1 MSHVIGEPTAQAATR
16 TPARSV
22 DPASPGETV
31 HEFVP
36 TTVGE
41 VESAQARAS
50 RAAPQWGR
58 TTPAHRAGILNRVAD
73 ELVARKEELARLIT
87 REEGKTL
94 AAATGEV
101 GKTVEQ
107 FRFAGQLAYQVEG
120 STYPQETP
128 GTFTYTLR
136 APLGVIVAITP
147 WNFPVSLAARKIA
160 PALAAGNVVLFK
172 PSPVTAGTG
181 QMLADACRAAGVP
194 DDVLQVVQGDDR
206 DAMTALVGAREVAA
220 VTFTGS
226 DAVGEILRRTSN
238 TRARLQ
244 FELGGHNAAVVCA
257 DAKLDAA
264 ARKVAAGA
272 FELSGQACTATDRVL
287 VDRRVFDPFVDL
299 LREQVEGMR
308 VGPGLDPS
316 TTVGPVATAAQHRR
330 LTDLLTSAS
339 GAGRVAAQSRLDPSL
354 DPDGYWIPPTVLV
367 DVPPD
372 HPLNTR
378 EIFGPLLSVVPVDD
392 VEDALAVVNASGHG
406 LVTAVHTADARK
418 AHRFAQLATCGI
430 VKVNERTTGNG
441 VAPPFGGWKASSSGA
456 FPEGGR
462 GALDFVTDTKTV
474 YFGYED
480 A

>member
-1 MSHVIGEPTAQAATR
+1 MSQVIGEATAT
-16 TPARSV
+16 TRSV

-31 HEFVP
+31 FEFVP
-36 TTVGE
+36 TSAAE
-41 VESAQARAS
+41 VEAAHARAS
-50 RAAPQWGR
+50 RAAPDWAR
-58 TTPAHRAGILNRVAD
+58 TTPAHRAGLLHRIAD
-73 ELVARKEELARLIT
+73 ELVSRKEELARLIT

-101 GKTVEQ
+101 GKTAEQ
-107 FRFAGQLAYQVEG
+107 FRFAGSLAHQVEG
-120 STYPQETP
+120 TTYPQEAE

-136 APLGVIVAITP
+136 VPLGVLVAITP

-181 QMLADACRAAGVP
+181 RLLADACRAAGIP
-194 DDVLQVVQGDDR
+194 DEVLQVVQGDDH
-206 DAMTALVGAREVAA
+206 DAMSALVGAGAVAA

-226 DAVGEILRRTSN
+226 DAVGQVLRGTSN
-238 TRARLQ
+238 PRARLQ

-257 DAKLDAA
+257 DASLDAA
-264 ARKVAAGA
+264 ARKVASGA

-287 VDRRVFDPFVDL
+287 VDRRVLDPFVEL
-299 LREQVEGMR
+299 LRELVEDIR

-330 LTDLLTSAS
+330 LTGLLGS
-339 GAGRVAAQSRLDPSL
+339 GAGNVAGQARLDPSL
-354 DPDGYWIPPTVLV
+354 DPSGYWVPPTVLV

-378 EIFGPLLSVVPVDD
+378 EIFGPLLSVVPVDG
-392 VEDALAVVNASGHG
+392 VEEALAAVNASDHG
-406 LVTAVHTADARK
+406 LVTAVHTTDART
-418 AHRFAQLATCGI
+418 AHRFAHEAACGV

-462 GALDFVTDTKTV
+462 GALEFVTDTKTV
-474 YFGYED
+474 YFGYD
-480 A
+480 NT